1 MRFSVEVYTQRL
13 AESKA
18 FYCTHIGF
26 SIKQELEGFVV
37 LQHTVNT
44 AYEIMFCVPNSPFV
58 DPIFHPAYTGQ
69 GLIFQLEVDDVDAE
83 YSRLQQEG
91 VPIALPIK
99 DEPVNGRHFTITD
112 PNGILIDIVEF
123 K

>member
-1 MRFSVEVYTQRL
+1 MRFAPEVYTSKVQ
-13 AESKA
+13 ESKA
-18 FYCTHIGF
+18 FYCDHLGF
-26 SIKQELEGFVV
+26 TVKMELEGFVV
-37 LQHTVNT
+37 LQHAKDT
-44 AYEIMFCVPNSPFV
+44 AYEILFCVPDSPYV
-58 DPIFHPAYTGQ
+58 DPIFHPAFKGQ

-83 YSRLQQEG
+83 YSRLQQGG
-91 VPIALPIK
+91 VPIALPLK